1 MVFTLSGEADMI
13 STCLDECCN
22 RQDVIEFFWT
32 LTEEELG
39 FGVKSK
45 YAHITLITLSAT
57 KFEKI
62 THSDLTFTQWV
73 IFQSLWQFS
82 EYIDFKVTF

>member
-73 IFQSLWQFS
+73 IFQSNFLMTANF
-82 EYIDFKVTF
+82 VLC

>member
-32 LTEEELG
+32 LTEEEVG

-45 YAHITLITLSAT
+45 YKLHLLSLLIMRFPLVRFPLAQ
-57 KFEKI
+57 I
-62 THSDLTFTQWV
+62 LAYA
-73 IFQSLWQFS
+73 IFA
-82 EYIDFKVTF
+82 

>member
-1 MVFTLSGEADMI
+1 MVFTLRGEADMI

-39 FGVKSK
+39 LGVKSK
-45 YAHITLITLSAT
+45 FVHIKLSAT

-73 IFQSLWQFS
+73 IFQSLWHSQN
-82 EYIDFKVTF
+82 ILTLK

>member
-45 YAHITLITLSAT
+45 YTLHLVPEYYRIVFFQKPNTLYTYSGP
-57 KFEKI
+57 
-62 THSDLTFTQWV
+62 
-73 IFQSLWQFS
+73 
-82 EYIDFKVTF
+82 

>member
-1 MVFTLSGEADMI
+1 MVFTLSGEADLI

-45 YAHITLITLSAT
+45 FVHIKLSAK

-73 IFQSLWQFS
+73 IFQSLWHSQN
-82 EYIDFKVTF
+82 ILTLK

>member
-1 MVFTLSGEADMI
+1 MVFTLRGEADMI

-62 THSDLTFTQWV
+62 THLLSKRQIYV
-73 IFQSLWQFS
+73 G
-82 EYIDFKVTF
+82 DFFKIL

>member
-1 MVFTLSGEADMI
+1 MVFTLSGEADLI

-45 YAHITLITLSAT
+45 YVHITLSAT
-57 KFEKI
+57 KFEKN
-62 THSDLTFTQWV
+62 HPLRFDVYSVGD
-73 IFQSLWQFS
+73 FS
-82 EYIDFKVTF
+82 K

>member
-45 YAHITLITLSAT
+45 YVHITPSAT

-62 THSDLTFTQWV
+62 TV
-73 IFQSLWQFS
+73 IFQTLWHSQN
-82 EYIDFKVTF
+82 ILTLK